1 MHRVVLLFSIATV
14 FSAPALAQTSPA
26 APAKASAKKTTTASA
41 AEPAKPRQRLLTI
54 DQLRRCMKLK
64 EVSATE
70 GPVLEAEKSAVEL
83 ERAKILEDRTA
94 LQKLVADRD
103 LEAKAI
109 VAEQAQIVANAK
121 EFEKPVDKS
130 EMAALNEKRIR
141 HNAMVEANKKR
152 VDDFNASRNVLN
164 ATSSQLDQRIAAS
177 NARLK
182 AVGVR
187 VDEHNYNLEDWKADC
202 MNRPYDEADEATI
215 LKERGK

>member
-1 MHRVVLLFSIATV
+1 M
-14 FSAPALAQTSPA
+14 SAP
-26 APAKASAKKTTTASA
+26 
-41 AEPAKPRQRLLTI
+41 EGAKPRPRLLTI

-64 EVSATE
+64 EDSAAE
-70 GPVLEAEKSAVEL
+70 GVAVEGENTAVEL
-83 ERAKILEDRTA
+83 ERAKIVEDRTA

-109 VAEQAQIVANAK
+109 VAEQAAIVANAK

-141 HNAMVEANKKR
+141 HNGMVEANKTR

-182 AVGVR
+182 AVGAR

>member
-1 MHRVVLLFSIATV
+1 M
-14 FSAPALAQTSPA
+14 SAP
-26 APAKASAKKTTTASA
+26 
-41 AEPAKPRQRLLTI
+41 EGAKPRPRLLTI

-64 EVSATE
+64 EDSAAE
-70 GPVLEAEKSAVEL
+70 GVAVEGEKTAVEL
-83 ERAKILEDRTA
+83 ERAKIVEDRTA

-109 VAEQAQIVANAK
+109 VAEQAAIVANAK

-141 HNAMVEANKKR
+141 HNAMVETNKKR

-182 AVGVR
+182 AVGAR

-202 MNRPYDEADEATI
+202 RNRPYDEADEALI

>member
-1 MHRVVLLFSIATV
+1 MHRVVFLFSVAV
-14 FSAPALAQTSPA
+14 LFSAPTLAQTSST
-26 APAKASAKKTTTASA
+26 APAKASAKKAAPVSA
-41 AEPAKPRQRLLTI
+41 PEGAKPRPRLLTI

-64 EVSATE
+64 EDSAAE
-70 GPVLEAEKSAVEL
+70 GVAVEGEKTAVEL
-83 ERAKILEDRTA
+83 ERAKIVEDRTA

-109 VAEQAQIVANAK
+109 VAEQAAIVANAK

-141 HNAMVEANKKR
+141 HNAMVETNKKR

-182 AVGVR
+182 AVGAR